1 VEPFWRSITAISL
14 VLVVVTIVR
23 GRRRGQPR
31 LRILENALFAGLP
44 LMMAFGRYAPV
55 LRRLWL
61 VGLVAV
67 GIGMV
72 VRLFR
77 PTATKPPRPE

>member
-1 VEPFWRSITAISL
+1 MDPLWRAITAISL
-14 VLVVVTIVR
+14 VLVVVTIVV

-31 LRILENALFAGLP
+31 LRILENALFVGLP

-61 VGLVAV
+61 VGLVIV
-67 GIGMV
+67 GLGMIG
-72 VRLFR
+72 RLFR
-77 PTATKPPRPE
+77 TR

>member
-1 VEPFWRSITAISL
+1 MDPLWKAITAISL
-14 VLVVVTIVR
+14 VLVVVTIVV

-31 LRILENALFAGLP
+31 LRILENALFVGLP

-61 VGLVAV
+61 VGLVFV
-67 GIGMV
+67 GLGMIG
-72 VRLFR
+72 RLFR
-77 PTATKPPRPE
+77 TR

>member
-1 VEPFWRSITAISL
+1 VEPFWKAITAISL
-14 VLVVVTIVR
+14 VLVVATIVV

-44 LMMAFGRYAPV
+44 LMMAFGRYAPL

-61 VGLVAV
+61 VGLVVV
-67 GIGMV
+67 GLGMIG
-72 VRLFR
+72 RLFR
-77 PTATKPPRPE
+77 PR